1 MFIKGIHHHPV
12 TTTFAMFEYQSGDT
26 LTVLDP
32 NRIEEEAMLVNTRIV
47 RTKERGKYKEY

>member
-1 MFIKGIHHHPV
+1 
-12 TTTFAMFEYQSGDT
+12 MFEYQSGDT